1 MRSPLPPREGISAT
15 RLRAPGGKQTSAK
28 AHLPVPETIEAWLAQ
43 EFPGHSPEDRTWLT
57 EHPDGGCLTDE
68 TGRPAGPGDPVIPG
82 GFYFFHRPVPH
93 EDPVPF
99 DLTVL
104 YEDRDIVVVD
114 KPHFLASTPNGRF
127 VRQSAVTRLR
137 IELDEP
143 DLVAVHRL
151 DRVTAGLLLFSR
163 RPETRGA
170 YQVLFQNRR
179 VHKTYRALAW
189 LPDDFDADT
198 LPAVRRTRLHKTK
211 GDRQVVEIPGAPNT
225 ETRLRFEG
233 VRGRAARRL
242 PPESAPVV
250 GPEASLP
257 NHEAELTSIG
267 EFALEPVTGKTH
279 QLRVH
284 LNGLGVPMVGD
295 PVYPADCAPDPY
307 DFSDPLQLVAD
318 GLSFTDPLSGKEREF
333 QSSFPLSVPT
343 GLAR

>member
-1 MRSPLPPREGISAT
+1 MRSPLPPREGISAN
-15 RLRAPGGKQTSAK
+15 RLRAPGGNQTSAK
-28 AHLPVPETIEAWLAQ
+28 AHLPVPKTVHAWLAQ
-43 EFPGHSPEDRTWLT
+43 EFPDHSPQERTWLI

-68 TGRPAGPGDPVIPG
+68 VGRPVGPEDPVIPG

-137 IELDEP
+137 LKLNEP

-163 RPETRGA
+163 RRETRGA
-170 YQVLFQNRR
+170 YQVLFQNRS

-189 LPDDFDADT
+189 LPPDFDPET
-198 LPAVRRTRLHKTK
+198 LPTVRRTRLHKTK
-211 GDRQVVEIPGAPNT
+211 GERQVVELPGTPNT

-233 VRGRAARRL
+233 IRGWAARRL
-242 PPESAPVV
+242 PPESAPVA
-250 GPEASLP
+250 GPKASMP
-257 NHEAELTSIG
+257 AHEAELTSIG

-295 PVYPADCAPDPY
+295 PVYPADWAPDPY

-318 GLSFTDPLSGKEREF
+318 GLRFADPLSGKEREF
-333 QSSFPLSVPT
+333 QSNFPLTLPE
-343 GLAR
+343 GPAR